1 MDNDKI
7 RDISGILRILD
18 HNIDNAEP
26 ILNDLE
32 KHPMFSHPAR
42 KYKAVNLRINMHRIQ
57 IEIRDFLKEVKQYE
71 GNGNNSDVSA
81 DGADHI
87 H

>member
-18 HNIDNAEP
+18 HNIDNADP
-26 ILNDLE
+26 ILTDLE

-71 GNGNNSDVSA
+71 ESQDNSDLST
-81 DGADHI
+81 
-87 H
+87 

>member
-1 MDNDKI
+1 MENDKI

-26 ILNDLE
+26 ILTDLE

-57 IEIRDFLKEVKQYE
+57 IEILDFLKEVKQYE
-71 GNGNNSDVSA
+71 ESQDNSNLST
-81 DGADHI
+81 
-87 H
+87 

>member
-1 MDNDKI
+1 MDNDTI

-71 GNGNNSDVSA
+71 ESQDNSNLST
-81 DGADHI
+81 
-87 H
+87 

>member
-42 KYKAVNLRINMHRIQ
+42 KYKAVNLRLNMHRIQ

-71 GNGNNSDVSA
+71 ETENNSNLSD
-81 DGADHI
+81 
-87 H
+87 

>member
-26 ILNDLE
+26 ILTDLE

-71 GNGNNSDVSA
+71 ESQDNSNLST
-81 DGADHI
+81 
-87 H
+87 

>member
-1 MDNDKI
+1 MDNDRII

-26 ILNDLE
+26 ILTDLE

-71 GNGNNSDVSA
+71 ESQDNSNLST
-81 DGADHI
+81 
-87 H
+87 

>member
-1 MDNDKI
+1 MDNDTI

-71 GNGNNSDVSA
+71 ESKDNSDLST
-81 DGADHI
+81 
-87 H
+87 

>member
-26 ILNDLE
+26 ILTDLE

-71 GNGNNSDVSA
+71 ESQNNSDLST
-81 DGADHI
+81 
-87 H
+87 

>member
-18 HNIDNAEP
+18 HSIDNAEP
-26 ILNDLE
+26 ILTDLE

-71 GNGNNSDVSA
+71 ESQDNSNLST
-81 DGADHI
+81 
-87 H
+87 

>member
-1 MDNDKI
+1 MENDKI

-26 ILNDLE
+26 ILTDLE

-71 GNGNNSDVSA
+71 ESQDNSNLST
-81 DGADHI
+81 
-87 H
+87 

>member
-18 HNIDNAEP
+18 HNIDNADP
-26 ILNDLE
+26 ILTDLE

-42 KYKAVNLRINMHRIQ
+42 KYQAVNLRINMHRIQ
-57 IEIRDFLKEVKQYE
+57 IEIRNFLKEVKQYE
-71 GNGNNSDVSA
+71 ESQDNSDLST
-81 DGADHI
+81 
-87 H
+87 

>member
-1 MDNDKI
+1 MDNDTI

-26 ILNDLE
+26 LLTDLE

-57 IEIRDFLKEVKQYE
+57 IEIRDFLKEVIQYE
-71 GNGNNSDVSA
+71 ESQDNSNLST
-81 DGADHI
+81 
-87 H
+87 

>member
-1 MDNDKI
+1 MDNDRI

-26 ILNDLE
+26 ILTDLE

-42 KYKAVNLRINMHRIQ
+42 KYRAVNLRINMHRIQ

-71 GNGNNSDVSA
+71 ETENHSNMSD
-81 DGADHI
+81 
-87 H
+87 

>member
-1 MDNDKI
+1 MDNDRII

-26 ILNDLE
+26 LLTDLE

-71 GNGNNSDVSA
+71 ESQDNSNLST
-81 DGADHI
+81 
-87 H
+87 

>member
-7 RDISGILRILD
+7 RDISGIPRILD

-26 ILNDLE
+26 ILTDLE

-71 GNGNNSDVSA
+71 ESQDNSDLST
-81 DGADHI
+81 
-87 H
+87 

>member
-26 ILNDLE
+26 ILTDLE

-71 GNGNNSDVSA
+71 ESQNHSNMST
-81 DGADHI
+81 
-87 H
+87 

>member
-26 ILNDLE
+26 ILTDLE

-71 GNGNNSDVSA
+71 ESQDNSDLST
-81 DGADHI
+81 
-87 H
+87 

>member
-18 HNIDNAEP
+18 HNIDNADP
-26 ILNDLE
+26 ILTDLE
-32 KHPMFSHPAR
+32 KHPMFSHPDR
-42 KYKAVNLRINMHRIQ
+42 KYKAVNLRINMHLIQ

-71 GNGNNSDVSA
+71 ESQDNSNLST
-81 DGADHI
+81 
-87 H
+87 

>member
-18 HNIDNAEP
+18 HNIDNADP
-26 ILNDLE
+26 LLINLE
-32 KHPMFSHPAR
+32 THPMFSHPAR
-42 KYKAVNLRINMHRIQ
+42 KYQAVNLRINMHRIQ

-71 GNGNNSDVSA
+71 ESQDNSNLST
-81 DGADHI
+81 
-87 H
+87 

>member
-1 MDNDKI
+1 MNSDKL

-26 ILNDLE
+26 ILTDLE

-71 GNGNNSDVSA
+71 ESQDNSNLST
-81 DGADHI
+81 
-87 H
+87 

>member
-1 MDNDKI
+1 MDNDTI

-26 ILNDLE
+26 LLTDLE

-71 GNGNNSDVSA
+71 ESQDNSNLST
-81 DGADHI
+81 
-87 H
+87 

>member
-26 ILNDLE
+26 ILTDLE

-71 GNGNNSDVSA
+71 ESQNDSNLST
-81 DGADHI
+81 
-87 H
+87 

>member
-26 ILNDLE
+26 LLTDLE

-71 GNGNNSDVSA
+71 ESQDNSNLST
-81 DGADHI
+81 
-87 H
+87 

>member
-1 MDNDKI
+1 MDNDTI

-26 ILNDLE
+26 LLTDLE